1 MRDRHVLETV
11 LIRRFPQATRDQI
24 AAAANAIMAL
34 LDLWEADGGRE
45 LPPSD
50 AGDAEEM
57 RRRGRAISDWR
68 PGRCAGTGT

>member
-11 LIRRFPQATRDQI
+11 LIRRFPQAAREQI
-24 AAAANAIMAL
+24 AAAANVIMAL
-34 LDLWEADGGRE
+34 LDQWEADGSSE
-45 LPPSD
+45 LPPPD

-57 RRRGRAISDWR
+57 RRRGRATSVWR